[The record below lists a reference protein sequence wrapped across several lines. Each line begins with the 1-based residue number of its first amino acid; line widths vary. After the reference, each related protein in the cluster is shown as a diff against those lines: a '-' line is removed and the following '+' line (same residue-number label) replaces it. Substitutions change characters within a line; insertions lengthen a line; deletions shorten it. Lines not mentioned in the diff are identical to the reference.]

1 MKRRL
6 LSLFLTGALLCG
18 SIALSGCAPKDD
30 FDLNIWSY
38 DTATTEAMV
47 SEYNKVYPD
56 VKINIVPVDGN
67 AYINLFIVIP
77 LGIAWMIFSGNGIKA
92 KVIPIIFTIIF
103 AAIPFVYLFED
114 LMVQTDYK
122 LIEFKP
128 AVPFQTVGFLAKI
141 AEVIANQGMNIL
153 IVSTFSKD
161 YIMIKEEL
169 LEKGI
174 QALKDTGFPI
184 EYEE

>member
-1 MKRRL
+1 MDVKE
-6 LSLFLTGALLCG
+6 AIPK
-18 SIALSGCAPKDD
+18 SIATVMKDTYVYVKTD
-30 FDLNIWSY
+30 ILEKPDIHF
-38 DTATTEAMV
+38 MV
-47 SEYNKVYPD
+47 SKDKDEITVVTK
-56 VKINIVPVDGN
+56 KE
-67 AYINLFIVIP
+67 NLKELNV
-77 LGIAWMIFSGNGIKA
+77 LEVVG
-92 KVIPIIFTIIF
+92 
-103 AAIPFVYLFED
+103 
-114 LMVQTDYK
+114 DYK

-141 AEVIANQGMNIL
+141 AETIANEGMNIL